1 MIINTLIKKVRCVL
15 INMIIMRGMGFT
27 LTLII
32 HALVLDSE

>member
-15 INMIIMRGMGFT
+15 INMIIMSGVGFT

-32 HALVLDSE
+32 HVLV